1 MITYNRQE
9 LKDGDKDSDED
20 DEDID
25 NCIVYIMLFI
35 FLSSLTPVGDIYNW
49 IGLLFILFL

>member
-25 NCIVYIMLFI
+25 NCIVYMLFI